1 MVPPQISDIP
11 IRLFLATRVLQ
22 RIKNADFM
30 VIL

>member
-1 MVPPQISDIP
+1 MVPSQTSDIP
-11 IRLFLATRVLQ
+11 IRLFLATGILK